1 MMNQTTI
8 EMALEQLKRETA
20 AEMGIELGAD
30 TTARMNGAVGGKV
43 TQKLIELGK
52 RQLVEMSQEQV
63 VNPVLINQ
71 TVNNQ
76 SQSHLH

>member
-8 EMALEQLKRETA
+8 EMALEQLKRVTA
-20 AEMGIELGAD
+20 AEMGIELGSD
-30 TTARMNGAVGGKV
+30 TTARMNGAVGGKI

-52 RQLVEMSQEQV
+52 QQLVEMSQEQV

-76 SQSHLH
+76 SQLH

>member
-52 RQLVEMSQEQV
+52 QQLVEMSQEQV
-63 VNPVLINQ
+63 VNPVMINQ

-76 SQSHLH
+76 SHLH

>member
-52 RQLVEMSQEQV
+52 QQLVEISHEHV

-76 SQSHLH
+76 SQSQLH